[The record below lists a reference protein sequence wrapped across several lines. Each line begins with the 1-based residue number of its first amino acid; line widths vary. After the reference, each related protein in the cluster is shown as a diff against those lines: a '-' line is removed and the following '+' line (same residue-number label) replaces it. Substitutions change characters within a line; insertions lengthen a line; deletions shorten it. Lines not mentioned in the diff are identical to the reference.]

1 MSSNS
6 LPPAVQSLLE
16 AYRPVHDLGA
26 SASILSWDQETMMPP
41 GGREARGRL
50 LGTLAGL
57 RHEHLASARFADAL
71 AACEAENFADQDLV
85 TLIREARREH
95 ERATKIPGKL
105 TTSLAEAQSEGLAD
119 WQRARAAD
127 DFTIFRDSLSR
138 IIDLV
143 GEKADCLAEGR
154 PRYDALLDL
163 YEPNS
168 TEAELS
174 PLFDGLRAE
183 LAPLVQAAAQSGV
196 QVDESPAIGAFR
208 PDAQYDFGRATAAAI
223 GFDFESGRLD
233 LAAHPFCTGFDPG
246 DVRLTWRHQE
256 DDFRPALFGIL
267 HEMGHGLYE
276 QGLPRE
282 WQGSPLGS
290 AVGLGVHESQSRLW
304 ENLVGRSAAFWTW
317 LMPRFRAAFPD
328 HPEFTVDQIYPALHT
343 IQPTLIR
350 VEADEATY
358 NLHVAARFELER
370 RLFRGELAVDDLPE
384 AWDSTYQELLGVHAP
399 SAADGVLQDI
409 HWAMGAFGY
418 FPTYTLG
425 NLIAA
430 QLYEAAEQEISDLE
444 ACLAGGDFE
453 PLLAWM
459 RSKVHQHGKRYSADE
474 LVQAAT
480 GAPLGP
486 EAFLRS
492 LRASA
497 AAVYGVS

>member
-1 MSSNS
+1 VSAAS
-6 LPPAVQSLLE
+6 LPPAISGLLE

-57 RHEHLASARFADAL
+57 RHQFLSSTAFADAL
-71 AACEAENFADQDLV
+71 AACESEQFEGAFATLV
-85 TLIREARREH
+85 IEARRDH
-95 ERATKIPGKL
+95 ERATKIPARL
-105 TTSLAEAQSEGLAD
+105 TMALAEAESKGLAD

-127 DFTIFRDSLSR
+127 DFSIFRDSLAC
-138 IIDLV
+138 IVDLV
-143 GEKADCLAEGR
+143 GEKADCLADGR

-168 TEAELS
+168 TQAELE
-174 PLFDGLRAE
+174 PLFAGLRAE
-183 LAPLVQAAAQSGV
+183 LAPLVQAAAQCGV
-196 QVDESPAIGAFR
+196 QVDESYAQGRFDPA
-208 PDAQYDFGRATAAAI
+208 AQYAFGRETAAAI

-276 QGLPRE
+276 QGLPKD

-317 LMPRFRAAFPD
+317 LMPRFRAAFPA
-328 HPEFTVDQIYPALHT
+328 HPKFEVEQIFPALHT
-343 IQPTLIR
+343 VRPSLIR

-358 NLHVAARFELER
+358 NLHVAARFDLER
-370 RLFRGELAVDDLPE
+370 RLFRGELSVDDLPE
-384 AWDSTYQELLGVHAP
+384 AWDASYQELLGVHAP

-430 QLYEAAEQEISDLE
+430 QLFEAAEREISDLE
-444 ACLAGGDFE
+444 ACLGRGEFA
-453 PLLAWM
+453 PLLEWL
-459 RSKVHQHGKRYSADE
+459 RDRVHRHGKLHSADE
-474 LVQAAT
+474 LVRGAT
-480 GAPLGP
+480 GSALSPA
-486 EAFLRS
+486 AFLRS

-497 AAVYGVS
+497 AQVYGV